1 MTRSSPLI
9 VIIGAGAAGLMA
21 AIFAAGDG
29 RRVLVVERTRDG
41 GRKIL
46 ISGGGRCNVL
56 PSVLAPERFVTD
68 SSPNT
73 MRNLLRSWP
82 LAEQRAFFETTLGLP
97 LALEEETGK
106 LFPVA
111 NQARAV
117 RDALVA
123 RRAHGVG
130 VETSRL
136 QHRRRRHPQSR
147 AAASLADGT
156 RQRAAATTAARWV
169 IRLERD
175 APIDADAVVL
185 ATGGLSVP
193 TTGSDGTGLDIARRL
208 GHTIHETYPAL
219 TPLVADPPV
228 HDALAGVSLSV
239 RLRAPVHARTAAAA
253 DAGNGRRLPVHASRL
268 QRARRARH
276 LARRG
281 ARAARRSAHGSTR
294 VRAVDVTLRRD
305 VARAAEAGGRQAGR
319 GALVRTRVR
328 QHLPD
333 RLADWLMRDA
343 GVTPDQPVATL
354 TRDVRRRLVERL
366 TRYALPWTSDEGYRK
381 AEVTGG
387 GVALDEVR
395 PKTCESRRH
404 PGLFLCGE
412 MLDAFGPIGGHN
424 FAWAWATGRLA
435 GRGAAVLASV
445 ATPTDVDCGYNGRS
459 GRIST
464 KERFHHGL
472 DGLPQA
478 AADRH
483 HRMDR

>member
-1 MTRSSPLI
+1 MTDSSPLI

-82 LAEQRAFFETTLGLP
+82 LAEQRTFFETSLGLP

-111 NQARAV
+111 NQSRAV
-117 RDALVA
+117 RDALMAHA
-123 RRAHGVG
+123 RGAG
-130 VETSRL
+130 VEFRFNTTVSDIE
-136 QHRRRRHPQSR
+136 PQT
-147 AAASLADGT
+147 GT
-156 RQRAAATTAARWV
+156 EGARWR
-169 IRLERD
+169 IHLERD
-175 APIDADAVVL
+175 APIDAAAVIV

-193 TTGSDGTGLDIARRL
+193 TTGSDGAGLDIVRRL

-219 TPLVADPPV
+219 TPLVADPAV
-228 HDALAGVSLSV
+228 HEALAGVSLSV
-239 RLRAPVHARTAAAA
+239 RMRAAETVN
-253 DAGNGRRLPVHASRL
+253 GNGRMVETTGGFLFTHRGYSGPAVLDISHVAV
-268 QRARRARH
+268 RAR
-276 LARRG
+276 LAQSH
-281 ARAARRSAHGSTR
+281 AAAHPVLVQWTSHSEETWHELLKP
-294 VRAVDVTLRRD
+294 AT
-305 VARAAEAGGRQAGR
+305 GRQAD
-319 GALVRTRVR
+319 ALVRTRVR

-435 GRGAAVLASV
+435 GRGAAALV
-445 ATPTDVDCGYNGRS
+445 R
-459 GRIST
+459 
-464 KERFHHGL
+464 
-472 DGLPQA
+472 
-478 AADRH
+478 
-483 HRMDR
+483 

>member
-117 RDALVA
+117 RDALVSHA
-123 RRAHGVG
+123 RTLG
-130 VETSRL
+130 VEFKFN
-136 QHRRRRHPQSR
+136 
-147 AAASLADGT
+147 
-156 RQRAAATTAARWV
+156 TTVVDIIPSPSAGWM
-169 IRLERD
+169 IQLERD
-175 APIDADAVVL
+175 APIEADAVII

-219 TPLVADPPV
+219 TPLVADPAV
-228 HDALAGVSLSV
+228 HDTLAGVSLNV
-239 RLRAPVHARTAAAA
+239 RLRAPVTANGGRPLET
-253 DAGNGRRLPVHASRL
+253 AGFNSSCQASSECGVHCTKTGWRPL
-268 QRARRARH
+268 ARRART
-276 LARRG
+276 A
-281 ARAARRSAHGSTR
+281 
-294 VRAVDVTLRRD
+294 
-305 VARAAEAGGRQAGR
+305 
-319 GALVRTRVR
+319 
-328 QHLPD
+328 
-333 RLADWLMRDA
+333 
-343 GVTPDQPVATL
+343 
-354 TRDVRRRLVERL
+354 
-366 TRYALPWTSDEGYRK
+366 
-381 AEVTGG
+381 
-387 GVALDEVR
+387 
-395 PKTCESRRH
+395 TCEMSST
-404 PGLFLCGE
+404 
-412 MLDAFGPIGGHN
+412 AGP
-424 FAWAWATGRLA
+424 L
-435 GRGAAVLASV
+435 
-445 ATPTDVDCGYNGRS
+445 
-459 GRIST
+459 
-464 KERFHHGL
+464 
-472 DGLPQA
+472 
-478 AADRH
+478 
-483 HRMDR
+483 